1 MGVRNKIIKA
11 LGYIGI
17 YFLTLL
23 ESYLISI
30 VGVGTIMSIICMIWS
45 FFAPLSQT
53 ISSQYGVIMLVS
65 AVAPA
70 TAIFIYIMAKAHAK
84 H

>member
-30 VGVGTIMSIICMIWS
+30 VGVGAIMSIICMVWS

-53 ISSQYGVIMLVS
+53 ISSQYGAIMLVS

-70 TAIFIYIMAKAHAK
+70 IAVFIYIVVKVNAK